1 MYDASRH
8 DTVATHATWRVLM
21 ELAYDWGNVVL
32 KGLICILVMK
42 AWISTCHLSWYD
54 GNSCTEASCEDKK

>member
-42 AWISTCHLSWYD
+42 VWISTQ
-54 GNSCTEASCEDKK
+54 